1 MFFSPRMS
9 VLGLYLFFIMDWI
22 SPSIQAIGSIVGGL
36 FGKKGSDSAAKTQY
50 KIAQET
56 NAMNYKI
63 AQENNA
69 FNERMVDK
77 MNEFNSAVN
86 QRKRLEEAG
95 LNPYLMMDGG
105 SAGTATTAPT
115 ADTTSV
121 QHAPDVASSISQGSI
136 ALGSSISNAA
146 SQIASQVYN
155 SKIMDANV
163 RKVNADAASSE
174 QDKLYKE
181 IQNQFAAARFITDLR
196 LKRMQGDLTKQE
208 YLYAKNSMEDRLDAV
223 KFQNTVLG
231 SQASYY
237 NQLSGLYDVQRKIE
251 EANLKWL
258 PKEKQAA
265 LSATL
270 QNALTMASQMHL
282 NYAQAKSALALA
294 ALNFA
299 NEQGV
304 RLDNKLKDSV
314 FDLSVGLVEN
324 QYEKGRAE
332 AGQYLGGYNL
342 SSPNAL
348 VYGVGTGTRQLNGK
362 ERTPFVPTPH
372 RKAKRYKK

>member
-1 MFFSPRMS
+1 MPTLIPQ
-9 VLGLYLFFIMDWI
+9 VIAGGINAL
-22 SPSIQAIGSIVGGL
+22 GSIVGGL
-36 FGKKGSDSAAKTQY
+36 FGKKGSDEAAKIQY
-50 KIAQET
+50 QIAQET
-56 NAMNYKI
+56 NANNYKI
-63 AQENNA
+63 AHENNA
-69 FNERMVDK
+69 FNERMIDK
-77 MNEFNSAVN
+77 MNDYNSAVN

-105 SAGTATTAPT
+105 SAGSATTAPT
-115 ADTTSV
+115 ADTSAV
-121 QHAPDVASSISQGSI
+121 QHAPDVASSITQGSI
-136 ALGSSISNAA
+136 ALGSSVSNAA

-155 SKIMDANV
+155 SKLMDANV

-181 IQNQFAAARFITDLR
+181 IQNEFAAAQFLTDLR
-196 LKRMQGDLTKQE
+196 LKRIKGDLSYQD
-208 YLYAKNSMEDRLDAV
+208 YLYAKDSMQDRLDAV

-237 NQLSGLYDVQRKIE
+237 NQLAGLYDVQRQIE
-251 EANLKWL
+251 ETNLKWL
-258 PKEKQAA
+258 PKEKQAG

-270 QNALTMASQMHL
+270 QNTLTMASQMHL
-282 NYAQAKSALALA
+282 NHAQAKSALALA
-294 ALNFA
+294 ALNYA

-342 SSPNAL
+342 SAPNAL
-348 VYGVGTGTRQLNGK
+348 VYSSGSGVRQLGGK

-372 RKAKRYKK
+372 RKAKKFKK

>member
-1 MFFSPRMS
+1 MGPISAAFLNPTSIAGGIS
-9 VLGLYLFFIMDWI
+9 ALGSL
-22 SPSIQAIGSIVGGL
+22 AGGL
-36 FGKKGSDSAAKTQY
+36 IGKSGSDKAAKIQY

-56 NAMNYKI
+56 NANNYKI

-77 MNEFNSAVN
+77 INDYNSAVN

-105 SAGTATTAPT
+105 SAGTASTTPT
-115 ADTTSV
+115 ADNSSV
-121 QHAPDVASSISQGSI
+121 QQIPDVASSMSQGSQLF
-136 ALGSSISNAA
+136 ASSISNAA
-146 SQIASQVYN
+146 NQIANQVYN
-155 SKIMDANV
+155 SDLMSANV
-163 RKVNADAASSE
+163 RKVNAEAATSE

-181 IQNQFAAARFITDLR
+181 IQNQFAAAQFLTDLR
-196 LKRMQGDLTKQE
+196 LKRMQGKLTEQD
-208 YLYAKNSMEDRLDAV
+208 YLFAKNSMQDRLDSL
-223 KFQNTVLG
+223 KFQNTVSG

-237 NQLSGLYDVQRKIE
+237 NQMSGLLDVQRKIE
-251 EANLKWL
+251 ETNLKWL
-258 PKEKQAA
+258 PAEKQAS

-282 NYAQAKSALALA
+282 NYAQAKSALAMA

-299 NEQGV
+299 NEQGI

-324 QYEKGRAE
+324 QYQKGFFEKEQYAGGWNLGT
-332 AGQYLGGYNL
+332 AGQ
-342 SSPNAL
+342 
-348 VYGVGTGTRQLNGK
+348 GTWTTSRSVRDKMGK
-362 ERTPFVPTPH
+362 PEFTWSVVH
-372 RKAKRYKK
+372 GKKLRKAKQ

>member
-1 MFFSPRMS
+1 MS
-9 VLGLYLFFIMDWI
+9 VSGLYLICYMLSGI
-22 SPSIQAIGSIVGGL
+22 INGIGSIAGGL
-36 FGKKGSDSAAKTQY
+36 FAKKGSDNAAKTQY

-56 NAMNYKI
+56 NANNYKI

-77 MNEFNSAVN
+77 MNEYNSAVN

-105 SAGTATTAPT
+105 SSGTATTAPT
-115 ADTTSV
+115 ADTSSV

-146 SQIASQVYN
+146 SQIANQVYN
-155 SKIMDANV
+155 SNLMDANV

-181 IQNQFAAARFITDLR
+181 IQNQFAASQFLMDLR
-196 LKRMQGDLTKQE
+196 LKRIKGKISYQD
-208 YLYAKNSMEDRLDAV
+208 YLYAKDSMQDRLDAV

-237 NQLSGLYDVQRKIE
+237 NQLSGLYDVQRHIE
-251 EANLKWL
+251 ETNLKWL

-270 QNALTMASQMHL
+270 QNTLTMASQMHL
-282 NYAQAKSALALA
+282 NNAQAKSALALA
-294 ALNFA
+294 ALNYA

-332 AGQYLGGYNL
+332 VGQSLGGYNL
-342 SSPNAL
+342 STLNAL
-348 VYGVGTGTRQLNGK
+348 VYGAGSGLRQFSGR

-372 RKAKRYKK
+372 RTVKKYKK

>member
-1 MFFSPRMS
+1 MSPQVIAGGINALGS
-9 VLGLYLFFIMDWI
+9 V
-22 SPSIQAIGSIVGGL
+22 VGGL
-36 FGKKGSDSAAKTQY
+36 FGKKGSDKAAKIQY

-56 NAMNYKI
+56 NANNYKI

-69 FNERMVDK
+69 FNERMIDK
-77 MNEFNSAVN
+77 MNDYNSAVN

-115 ADTTSV
+115 ADTSSV

-136 ALGSSISNAA
+136 ALGSSVSNAA

-155 SKIMDANV
+155 SKLMDANV

-181 IQNQFAAARFITDLR
+181 IQNEFAAAQFLTDLR
-196 LKRMQGDLTKQE
+196 LKRIKGDLSYQD
-208 YLYAKNSMEDRLDAV
+208 YLYAKDSMQDRLDAV
-223 KFQNTVLG
+223 KFQNTVSG

-237 NQLSGLYDVQRKIE
+237 NQMAGLLDVQRQIE
-251 EANLKWL
+251 ETNLKWL
-258 PKEKQAA
+258 PKEKQAG

-270 QNALTMASQMHL
+270 QNTLTMASQMHL

-294 ALNFA
+294 ALNYA

-342 SSPNAL
+342 STPNAL
-348 VYGVGTGTRQLNGK
+348 VYGAGTGGRQLSGK

-372 RKAKRYKK
+372 RRAKKYKR

>member
-1 MFFSPRMS
+1 MS
-9 VLGLYLFFIMDWI
+9 VSGLNYFRYMLSGII
-22 SPSIQAIGSIVGGL
+22 NGIGSIAGGL
-36 FGKKGSDSAAKTQY
+36 IAKKGSDNAARIQY

-56 NAMNYKI
+56 NANNYKI

-77 MNEFNSAVN
+77 MNEYNSAVN

-95 LNPYLMMDGG
+95 FNPYLMMDGG

-115 ADTTSV
+115 ADTSSV
-121 QHAPDVASSISQGSI
+121 QHAPDIASSISQGSI

-155 SKIMDANV
+155 QNLMDANV
-163 RKVNADAASSE
+163 RKVNADAATSE

-181 IQNQFAAARFITDLR
+181 IQNHFAAAQFLTDLR
-196 LKRMQGDLTKQE
+196 LKRMQGKLTEQD
-208 YLYAKNSMEDRLDAV
+208 YLFAKNSMEDRLDSV
-223 KFQNTVLG
+223 KFQNTVSG

-237 NQLSGLYDVQRKIE
+237 NQLAGLYDVQRQIE
-251 EANLKWL
+251 ETNLKWL

-270 QNALTMASQMHL
+270 QNTLTMASQMHL
-282 NYAQAKSALALA
+282 NYAQAKSALAMA

-299 NEQGV
+299 NEQNV
-304 RLDNKLKDSV
+304 RLDNKLKESV

-332 AGQYLGGYNL
+332 AGQYLGGFNL
-342 SSPNAL
+342 SQPNAAA
-348 VYGVGTGTRQLNGK
+348 YAIGTAGRQISGK
-362 ERTPFVPTPH
+362 ERTPYLKTPH
-372 RKAKRYKK
+372 RKAKKK

>member
-1 MFFSPRMS
+1 
-9 VLGLYLFFIMDWI
+9 MDWI
-22 SPSIQAIGSIVGGL
+22 SPSLQVLGSIAGGL
-36 FGKKGSDSAAKTQY
+36 FGKKGSDNAAKIQY

-56 NAMNYKI
+56 NANNYRI

-95 LNPYLMMDGG
+95 LNPYLMMNGG
-105 SAGTATTAPT
+105 SAGSATTAPV
-115 ADTTSV
+115 ADTSSV

-146 SQIASQVYN
+146 SRIASQVYN
-155 SKIMDANV
+155 SKLMDANI
-163 RKVNADAASSE
+163 RKVNADAATSE

-181 IQNQFAAARFITDLR
+181 IQNRFAAAQFLTDLR
-196 LKRMQGDLTKQE
+196 LKRMQGKLTEQD
-208 YLYAKNSMEDRLDAV
+208 YLFAKNSMEDRLDSV
-223 KFQNTVLG
+223 KFQNTVSG
-231 SQASYY
+231 SQSSYY
-237 NQLSGLYDVQRKIE
+237 NQLAGLYDVQRKIE
-251 EANLKWL
+251 ETNLKWL
-258 PKEKQAA
+258 PQEKQAG

-270 QNALTMASQMHL
+270 QNTLTMASQMHL
-282 NYAQAKSALALA
+282 NYAQAKSALAMA

-299 NEQGV
+299 NEQNI
-304 RLDNKLKDSV
+304 RLDNKLKESV

-342 SSPNAL
+342 STPNAL
-348 VYGVGTGTRQLNGK
+348 VYGVGTSGRKFQGK
-362 ERTPFVPTPH
+362 ETTPFVPTPH
-372 RKAKRYKK
+372 RKAKKYKK

>member
-1 MFFSPRMS
+1 MIDPRIIAS
-9 VLGLYLFFIMDWI
+9 GI
-22 SPSIQAIGSIVGGL
+22 SGVGSLIGGL
-36 FGKKGSDSAAKTQY
+36 FGKKGSDNAAKTQY

-56 NAMNYKI
+56 NANNYKI

-77 MNEFNSAVN
+77 MNDFNSAVN

-105 SAGTATTAPT
+105 SAGSASTAPS
-115 ADTTSV
+115 ADTSSV
-121 QHAPDVASSISQGSI
+121 QQIPDVSSSMSHGSQI
-136 ALGSSISNAA
+136 LGSSISSAA

-155 SKIMDANV
+155 SQLMDANV
-163 RKVNADAASSE
+163 RKVTADAATSE

-181 IQNQFAAARFITDLR
+181 IQNEFAVAQFLTDLR
-196 LKRMQGDLTKQE
+196 LKRMQGKLTEQD
-208 YLYAKNSMEDRLDAV
+208 YLFAKNSMQDRLDTV
-223 KFQNTVLG
+223 KFQNTLTG
-231 SQASYY
+231 SQSSYY
-237 NQLSGLYDVQRKIE
+237 NQMAGLINVQRQIE
-251 EANLKWL
+251 ETNLKWL

-270 QNALTMASQMHL
+270 QNTLTMCSQMHL
-282 NYAQAKSALALA
+282 NEAQAKSALSMA

-332 AGQYLGGYNL
+332 AGQYLSGLNL
-342 SSPNAL
+342 GTPNAL
-348 VYGVGTGTRQLNGK
+348 IYGTGAAGRQVLGK
-362 ERTPFVPTPH
+362 ERTPFMKTKH
-372 RKAKRYKK
+372 RKAKH

>member
-1 MFFSPRMS
+1 
-9 VLGLYLFFIMDWI
+9 MDWI
-22 SPSIQAIGSIVGGL
+22 SPVINGVGSLIGG
-36 FGKKGSDSAAKTQY
+36 FAAKKGSDNAAKIQY

-56 NAMNYKI
+56 NANNYKI

-115 ADTTSV
+115 ADTSSV

-136 ALGSSISNAA
+136 AFGSSISNAA

-155 SKIMDANV
+155 NKLMDANV
-163 RKVNADAASSE
+163 RKVNADAATSE
-174 QDKLYKE
+174 QERIYKE
-181 IQNQFAAARFITDLR
+181 IQNQFAAAQFLTDLR
-196 LKRMQGDLTKQE
+196 LKRMQGKLTEQD
-208 YLYAKNSMEDRLDAV
+208 YFFAKNSMQDRLEAL
-223 KFQNTVLG
+223 KFQNTVSG

-237 NQLSGLYDVQRKIE
+237 NQLAGLYNVQRQIE
-251 EANLKWL
+251 ETNLKWL
-258 PKEKQAA
+258 PKEKQAG

-270 QNALTMASQMHL
+270 QNTLTMASQMNL
-282 NYAQAKSALALA
+282 NYAQAKSALSMA
-294 ALNFA
+294 ALNYA

-332 AGQYLGGYNL
+332 AGQFLGGYNL
-342 SSPNAL
+342 STPNAL
-348 VYGVGTGTRQLNGK
+348 VYGVGSGSRQLSGK

-372 RKAKRYKK
+372 RKAKKYKK

>member
-1 MFFSPRMS
+1 MIPLLTNPT
-9 VLGLYLFFIMDWI
+9 VVAGGI
-22 SPSIQAIGSIVGGL
+22 SALGSIAGGL
-36 FGKKGSDSAAKTQY
+36 FGKSGSDKAAKTQY

-69 FNERMVDK
+69 FNERMINQQNDY
-77 MNEFNSAVN
+77 NSALN

-105 SAGTATTAPT
+105 SAGTASSAPI
-115 ADTTSV
+115 ADNSSV
-121 QHAPDVASSISQGSI
+121 QQIPDVASSLSQGSHI
-136 ALGSSISNAA
+136 LGSSISNAA
-146 SQIASQVYN
+146 SQIANQVYGSQLQN
-155 SKIMDANV
+155 ANV

-181 IQNQFAAARFITDLR
+181 IQNQFAAAQFFTDLR
-196 LKRMQGDLTKQE
+196 LKKMQGKLTEQD
-208 YLYAKNSMEDRLDAV
+208 YLFAKNSMQDRLEAL
-223 KFQNTVLG
+223 KFQNTLTG
-231 SQASYY
+231 SQSSYY
-237 NQLSGLYDVQRKIE
+237 NQMAGLINVQRQIE

-258 PKEKQAA
+258 PTEKQAA

-270 QNALTMASQMHL
+270 QNTLTMCSQMHL
-282 NYAQAKSALALA
+282 NYAQAKSALSMA

-299 NEQGV
+299 NEQGI

-324 QYEKGRAE
+324 QYKQGYALQD
-332 AGQYLGGYNL
+332 QYRRGLNL
-342 SSPNAL
+342 SPTQMGAAAL
-348 VYGVGTGTRQLNGK
+348 SVGSH
-362 ERTPFVPTPH
+362 PTPPPP
-372 RKAKRYKK
+372 RKAKKYKR

>member
-1 MFFSPRMS
+1 MNPLIIAGG
-9 VLGLYLFFIMDWI
+9 V
-22 SPSIQAIGSIVGGL
+22 QALGSIAGGL
-36 FGKKGSDSAAKTQY
+36 FGKKGSDNAAKIQY

-56 NAMNYKI
+56 NANNYKI

-77 MNEFNSAVN
+77 MNEYNSAVN

-115 ADTTSV
+115 ADTSSV

-155 SKIMDANV
+155 QNLMDANV
-163 RKVNADAASSE
+163 RKVNADAATSE

-181 IQNQFAAARFITDLR
+181 IQNHFAAAQFLTDLR
-196 LKRMQGDLTKQE
+196 LKRMQGKLTEQD
-208 YLYAKNSMEDRLDAV
+208 YLFAKNSMEDRLDSV
-223 KFQNTVLG
+223 KFQNTVSG

-237 NQLSGLYDVQRKIE
+237 NQLAGLYGVQRQIE
-251 EANLKWL
+251 ETNLKWL

-270 QNALTMASQMHL
+270 QNTLTMASQMHL

-348 VYGVGTGTRQLNGK
+348 VYGVGTSGRKFQGK
-362 ERTPFVPTPH
+362 EATPFVPTPH
-372 RKAKRYKK
+372 RKAKKYKK

>member
-1 MFFSPRMS
+1 
-9 VLGLYLFFIMDWI
+9 MDWL
-22 SPSIQAIGSIVGGL
+22 SPVLNGVGSLIGG
-36 FGKKGSDSAAKTQY
+36 FAAKKGAENAAKVQY

-56 NAMNYKI
+56 NANNYKI

-77 MNEFNSAVN
+77 MNDYNSAVN

-115 ADTTSV
+115 ADPSSV

-155 SKIMDANV
+155 NKLMDANV
-163 RKVNADAASSE
+163 RKVNADAATSE
-174 QDKLYKE
+174 QERIYKE
-181 IQNQFAAARFITDLR
+181 IQNQFAAAQFLTDLR
-196 LKRMQGDLTKQE
+196 LKRMQGKLTEQD
-208 YLYAKNSMEDRLDAV
+208 YLYAKNSMEDRLDSI
-223 KFQNTVLG
+223 KFQNTLSG

-237 NQLSGLYDVQRKIE
+237 NQLAGLYDVQRQIE
-251 EANLKWL
+251 ETNLKWL
-258 PKEKQAA
+258 PKEKQAG

-270 QNALTMASQMHL
+270 QNTLTMASQMHL
-282 NYAQAKSALALA
+282 NYAQAKSALSLA
-294 ALNFA
+294 ALNYA
-299 NEQGV
+299 NELGV

-342 SSPNAL
+342 STPNAL
-348 VYGVGTGTRQLNGK
+348 VYGAGTGVRQLSGK

-372 RKAKRYKK
+372 RKAKKYKK

>member
-1 MFFSPRMS
+1 MFNGPEMS
-9 VLGLYLFFIMDWI
+9 VSGLFYFCYMLSGII
-22 SPSIQAIGSIVGGL
+22 NGIGSIAGGL
-36 FGKKGSDSAAKTQY
+36 IAKKGSENAARIQY

-56 NAMNYKI
+56 NANNYKI

-77 MNEFNSAVN
+77 MNEYNSAVN

-105 SAGTATTAPT
+105 SAGIATTAPT
-115 ADTTSV
+115 ADTSSV
-121 QHAPDVASSISQGSI
+121 QHAPDVASSIAQGSI

-155 SKIMDANV
+155 QNLMDANV
-163 RKVNADAASSE
+163 RKVNADAATSE

-181 IQNQFAAARFITDLR
+181 IQNQFAAAQFLTDLR
-196 LKRMQGDLTKQE
+196 LKRMQGKLTEQD
-208 YLYAKNSMEDRLDAV
+208 YLFAKNSMKDRLDSV
-223 KFQNTVLG
+223 KFQNTVSG

-237 NQLSGLYDVQRKIE
+237 NQLAGLYDVQRHIE
-251 EANLKWL
+251 ETNLKWL

-265 LSATL
+265 LSATM
-270 QNALTMASQMHL
+270 QNTLTMASQMHL

-299 NEQGV
+299 NEQGI

-348 VYGVGTGTRQLNGK
+348 VYGVGTSGRKFQGK
-362 ERTPFVPTPH
+362 ETTPFVSTPH
-372 RKAKRYKK
+372 RKAKKYKK

>member
-1 MFFSPRMS
+1 MNPF
-9 VLGLYLFFIMDWI
+9 LIAGGINAL
-22 SPSIQAIGSIVGGL
+22 GSIAGGL
-36 FGKKGSDSAAKTQY
+36 LGKRGSDNAAKIQY

-56 NAMNYKI
+56 NANNYKI

-77 MNEFNSAVN
+77 MNEYNSAIN

-105 SAGTATTAPT
+105 SAGTAATAPT
-115 ADTTSV
+115 ADTSSV

-136 ALGSSISNAA
+136 AFGSSISNAA

-155 SKIMDANV
+155 SKLMDANI

-174 QDKLYKE
+174 QEKLYKE
-181 IQNQFAAARFITDLR
+181 IQNQFAAANFLTDLR
-196 LKRMQGDLTKQE
+196 LKRIKGDLSYQD
-208 YLYAKNSMEDRLDAV
+208 YLYAKDSMQDRLDAI

-237 NQLSGLYDVQRKIE
+237 NQMAGLYNVQRQIE
-251 EANLKWL
+251 ETNLKWL
-258 PKEKQAA
+258 PKEKQAG

-270 QNALTMASQMHL
+270 QNTLTMASQMHL
-282 NYAQAKSALALA
+282 NYAQAKSALAMA

-348 VYGVGTGTRQLNGK
+348 VYGVGTSGRKFQGK
-362 ERTPFVPTPH
+362 ETTPFVPTPH
-372 RKAKRYKK
+372 RKVKKYKK

>member
-1 MFFSPRMS
+1 M
-9 VLGLYLFFIMDWI
+9 
-22 SPSIQAIGSIVGGL
+22 PSILMNPQVISGGINALGSLVGGL
-36 FGKKGSDSAAKTQY
+36 FGKKGSDNASKIQY

-56 NAMNYKI
+56 NANNYRI

-69 FNERMVDK
+69 FNERMIDK
-77 MNEFNSAVN
+77 MNDYNSAVN

-115 ADTTSV
+115 ADTSAV
-121 QHAPDVASSISQGSI
+121 QHAPDVASTISQGSI

-155 SKIMDANV
+155 SKLMDANV

-181 IQNQFAAARFITDLR
+181 IQNEFAAARFLTDLR
-196 LKRMQGDLTKQE
+196 LKRLQGDLTKQD
-208 YLYAKNSMEDRLDAV
+208 YLYAKNSMQDRLDSV
-223 KFQNTVLG
+223 KFQNTVSG

-237 NQLSGLYDVQRKIE
+237 NQMAGLYDVQRQIE
-251 EANLKWL
+251 ETNLKWL

-270 QNALTMASQMHL
+270 QNVLTMASQMHL
-282 NYAQAKSALALA
+282 NYAQAKSALAMA

-299 NEQGV
+299 HEQGV

-342 SSPNAL
+342 STPNAL
-348 VYGVGTGTRQLNGK
+348 VYGVGTGGRQLSGK

-372 RKAKRYKK
+372 RKVKNYNK